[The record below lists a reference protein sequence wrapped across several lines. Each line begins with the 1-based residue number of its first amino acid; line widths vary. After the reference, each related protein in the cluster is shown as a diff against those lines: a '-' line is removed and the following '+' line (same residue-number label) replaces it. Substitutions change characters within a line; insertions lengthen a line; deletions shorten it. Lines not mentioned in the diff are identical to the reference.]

1 MTIKLVTAPTL
12 TPFTLDEVKDH
23 LRQFTND
30 DDFYIQTLIDA
41 VIMVAQNITRR
52 SLYTTTWKLY
62 LDAFC
67 AREIKIPRGQLQ
79 SITHVKYYDTAGD
92 LQTMSAS
99 DYQVDTVS
107 EPGRLHPVQNTSWPT
122 TQYGKLNAVEIQF
135 VAGWVKRFDLPSDLR
150 QAMLYHIS
158 HMYDIREPVI
168 VGTIIANVPD
178 SMKALYNPHVI
189 HTFY

>member
-12 TPFTLDEVKDH
+12 TPFTLDEVKEH
-23 LRQFTND
+23 LRQFSSD

-41 VIMVAQNITRR
+41 VVAAAQNYTRR

-62 LDAFC
+62 LDSFC
-67 AREIKIPRGQLQ
+67 KREIKIPRGQLQ

-99 DYQVDTVS
+99 DYQVDIVS
-107 EPGRLHPVQNTSWPT
+107 EPARLCPVLTTSWPT
-122 TQYGKLNAVEIQF
+122 TQYGKLNAIEIQF

-178 SMKALYNPHVI
+178 SMKPLYAPHVI
-189 HTFY
+189 HNFY